1 MAMKVI
7 FYYRNCIVESALVT
21 DFVTFHLYFPTD
33 NMPETLG
40 EFCYLVRVGLWRFNG
55 TKISSLIYFKL
66 YQQISVKRHKP
77 TTTK

>member
-40 EFCYLVRVGLWRFNG
+40 KFCYLVIARVGLGCFNG

-66 YQQISVKRHKP
+66 YQQISDHL
-77 TTTK
+77 